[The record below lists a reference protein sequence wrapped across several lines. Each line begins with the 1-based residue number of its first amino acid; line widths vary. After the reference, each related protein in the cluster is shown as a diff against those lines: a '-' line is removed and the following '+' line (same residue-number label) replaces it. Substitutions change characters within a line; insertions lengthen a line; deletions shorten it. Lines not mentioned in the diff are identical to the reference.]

1 MSNPIKKLAGQ
12 TVIYGL
18 GTILP
23 RFLNYL
29 LTPLLTYIF
38 QKPVDYGVNSEMYA
52 YIAFLNVVFTYGMET
67 AFFNFSSKREDKDNV
82 FQTALTSILLSSV
95 VFSLLLFIFSGSIAN
110 WLEYPDK
117 LNYVYWTILILA
129 TDAIMAIPFAK
140 LRLSNQAMKFALI
153 KAANVFVNIG
163 LHIFFFV
170 ICKNAYE
177 ANDGSSLASFYD
189 PQIGIGYAFLSNLL
203 ANLFSLL
210 LLAPQFKYFR
220 FSIDKD
226 LWLQMLGYA
235 WPLLVLG
242 LAGMVNETFDR
253 IIIKKLLPDE
263 IGKHAQGIYGACYK
277 ISILMTVFIQAFRYA
292 AEPFFFNN
300 AKDKDSK
307 KTYAFVMKVFVIFC
321 SFLFLITMMNL
332 PIIKYFV
339 SEPYWEGLSVVPVLL
354 IANLFLGVYFNL
366 SIWYKLTGQT
376 KYGASITIIGAII
389 TLVIN
394 FIFVPQFSYN
404 ASAWATLAAYG
415 SMAVISYFL
424 GQKHYPIKYNVRAM
438 SVFFILAIGFYFL
451 SFTWQQ
457 LESRYIRLI
466 LNNLLVVLFVF
477 LFYKLEFSNLKKF
490 KTSSSANDQDHQPI
504 KPPAS

>member
-52 YIAFLNVVFTYGMET
+52 YIAFLNVIFTYGMET
-67 AFFNFSSKREDKDNV
+67 AFFNFASKRDDKTEVYN
-82 FQTALTSILLSSV
+82 TALGSLIISSV
-95 VFSLLLFIFSGSIAN
+95 GFSVLMFLFAHPIAN

-117 LNYVYWTILILA
+117 ISYIYWTILIIA

-140 LRLSNQAMKFALI
+140 LRLNNKALNFALI
-153 KAANVFVNIG
+153 KAGNVVVNIS

-170 ICKNAYE
+170 FCKNAYE
-177 ANDGSSLASFYD
+177 NGEASTLASFYN
-189 PQIGIGYAFLSNLL
+189 PQIGIGYSFLANLI

-210 LLAPQFKYFR
+210 FLAPQFKDFK
-220 FSIDKD
+220 FSINTS
-226 LWLQMLGYA
+226 LWKEMFNYA
-235 WPLLVLG
+235 WPLLILG

-253 IIIKKLLPDE
+253 IILKKLLPDD
-263 IGKHAQGIYGACYK
+263 IGQHAQGVYGACYK

-300 AKDKDSK
+300 AKEKDSNK
-307 KTYAFVMKVFVIFC
+307 VNAFVMKVFVIFC
-321 SFLFLITMMNL
+321 SFLFLATMMNL
-332 PIIKYFV
+332 PILKYFV
-339 SEPYWEGLSVVPVLL
+339 SAPYWEGLAVVPILL
-354 IANLFLGVYFNL
+354 LANLFLGVYFNL

-376 KYGASITIIGAII
+376 KYGAIITVIGAAI

-394 FIFVPQFSYN
+394 LIFVPMHSYM

-415 SMAVISYFL
+415 SMAIVSYFL

-438 SVFFILAIGFYFL
+438 GFFFALAVSLYFL
-451 SFTWQQ
+451 SFLWQG
-457 LESRYIRLI
+457 LDNKYLRLI

-477 LFYKLEFSNLKKF
+477 LFYKLDFSNLKKF
-490 KTSSSANDQDHQPI
+490 KNQTSAN
-504 KPPAS
+504 S